1 MALYVLLLMRR
12 TAMKT
17 NALMDEIRRTTPPEI
32 KKQVDLCVAIAN
44 RIYDILDERGMS
56 QRDLARKL
64 GKTETEVSRWLSGTH
79 NLTIATIAKIA
90 AVLDDDIIKPT
101 TPETGHYQIVEGK
114 PTMVAEPNIL

>member
-1 MALYVLLLMRR
+1 
-12 TAMKT
+12 MKT

-90 AVLDDDIIKPT
+90 AGLGDDIIKPT
-101 TPETGHYQIVEGK
+101 SPEPSHYKMVEEK
-114 PTMVAEPNIL
+114 PTMVAESNIL

>member
-101 TPETGHYQIVEGK
+101 SPETGHYQIIEGK

>member
-1 MALYVLLLMRR
+1 MVLYVSLLMMRKM
-12 TAMKT
+12 MKT

-90 AVLDDDIIKPT
+90 TVLNDDIIKPT
-101 TPETGHYQIVEGK
+101 SPEPSHYKMVEEE
-114 PTMVAEPNIL
+114 PTMVAEPNTL